1 MLYWSALLQ
10 KVLVLSLPD
19 KGYNESLLQM
29 RKKSNNPLNN
39 TTLTIGGMVIA
50 LGTLLYTGF
59 VRGPGWKRTHIG
71 AGVALTGL
79 SLWHASQQA
88 KYARLDK
95 QGAVREL
102 RELRQKKKEN
112 APSDEPHNKALR
124 KTSRQSS
131 G

>member
-1 MLYWSALLQ
+1 MAKQS
-10 KVLVLSLPD
+10 K
-19 KGYNESLLQM
+19 
-29 RKKSNNPLNN
+29 NPLNN
-39 TTLTIGGMVIA
+39 TTLTIGGMAVA

-59 VRGPGWKRTHIG
+59 VRGPGWKRMHIG

-102 RELRQKKKEN
+102 RKVQKEKEDL
-112 APSDEPHNKALR
+112 AA
-124 KTSRQSS
+124 QQQ
-131 G
+131 